1 MLILKCALRLKSLYR
16 VKNFKVSLQDCE
28 TWLTLFMDAPS
39 LQEQSRLQEIRESL
53 ENVLLRGRGLNV
65 LEACLAR
72 NIRVIGDDIYLRLFH
87 GSDQQYLIDSVRES
101 LNSLSWPKRIV
112 VDPRSIPGVKRT
124 IAIGS
129 GKGGVGKTSVTV
141 ALAKS
146 LRNHGYS
153 VGILDADVYGPNIST
168 VLGAEQLT
176 VHTSEGPEGSQF
188 LPPIVDEIQV
198 MSVGFLAS
206 KDQSLAW
213 RGPILT
219 RLLKQFMYDVRWE
232 NLDFLLIDLPPGT
245 GDPQIT
251 VLQESPVVSVLL
263 VGIPGASSYSDLTRT
278 IAMYR
283 QFGLPI
289 MGYVEN
295 FSSVTCPKCGTSFSF
310 LLDQCDMYGQ
320 KSLNHEINLLTQ
332 LPVTPDLLTNRDD
345 SIITS
350 LESIHPSAFQQLA
363 DNVSSLL

>member
-1 MLILKCALRLKSLYR
+1 
-16 VKNFKVSLQDCE
+16 
-28 TWLTLFMDAPS
+28 MDTSS
-39 LQEQSRLQEIRESL
+39 LQEQSRLQEIRECL
-53 ENVLLRGRGLNV
+53 QRVFVRGRSTNV

-72 NIRVIGDDIYLRLFH
+72 NIRVISDDIYLRLFH
-87 GSDQQYLIDSVRES
+87 GSDQKDLVNSVRES
-101 LNSLSWPKRIV
+101 LSSLPWPKRIV

-124 IAIGS
+124 LAIGS

-141 ALAKS
+141 GLAKS

-176 VHTSEGPEGSQF
+176 VQTCEAPNGSQF
-188 LPPIVDEIQV
+188 VPPIVDDIQV

-206 KDQSLAW
+206 QDQSLAW

-289 MGYVEN
+289 MGYIEN
-295 FSSVTCPKCGTSFSF
+295 FSSVVCPQCGTNFSF
-310 LLDQCDMYGQ
+310 LLDQCDLGEQ
-320 KSLNHEINLLTQ
+320 KSLDLGISLLTQ

-345 SIITS
+345 SLLKS
-350 LESIHPSAFQQLA
+350 LELIHPLAFEQLS
-363 DNVSSLL
+363 DTVSSLL

>member
-1 MLILKCALRLKSLYR
+1 
-16 VKNFKVSLQDCE
+16 
-28 TWLTLFMDAPS
+28 MDTPS
-39 LQEQSRLQEIRESL
+39 LHEQSRLQEIRECLQS
-53 ENVLLRGRGLNV
+53 VLIRARSTNV

-72 NIRVIGDDIYLRLFH
+72 NIRVISDDIYLRLFH
-87 GSDQQYLIDSVRES
+87 GSDQQYLADSVRKS
-101 LNSLSWPKRIV
+101 LKSLSWPKRIV
-112 VDPRSIPGVKRT
+112 VDPRCIPGVKRT

-153 VGILDADVYGPNIST
+153 VGILDADVYGPNVST

-176 VHTSEGPEGSQF
+176 VQTSEGTDGSQF
-188 LPPIVDEIQV
+188 IPPIVDEIQV

-295 FSSVTCPKCGTSFSF
+295 FSSVICPKCGTSFSF
-310 LLDQCDMYGQ
+310 LLDQCDTDEQ
-320 KSLNHEINLLTQ
+320 KSLDLDISLLTQ
-332 LPVTPDLLTNRDD
+332 LPVTPDLLTNRDHRFLK
-345 SIITS
+345 S
-350 LESIHPSAFQQLA
+350 LESIHPSAFEKLA
-363 DNVSSLL
+363 DKVSSLL